1 MKTSNLTVSEG
12 SHINNLTIPS
22 GNTFPT
28 NGNTGELF
36 YLTTGAVGVYCH
48 NGSQWNLLSV
58 VSSKIQ
64 RQTVSTT
71 NGNWAI
77 TLTGVS
83 QVLDVNVVVRPTTTF
98 SPRFNTFRDISTT
111 SITGTIYEVMGL
123 GGLMVTDDVVQVTVT
138 VTYN

>member
-22 GNTFPT
+22 GTAFPT

-83 QVLDVNVVVRPTTTF
+83 QVLDVNVVVSPTTTF
-98 SPRFNTFRDISTT
+98 SPRFNTFSGISTT